1 VARETQEQRLAKYRD
16 RITASRRWR
25 ENQGY
30 VETWR
35 RMIDLYRGR
44 QGTEDSEVDEAVVNL
59 CFSVMNVVVAAV
71 TTQYPKF
78 TVAPNQLG
86 QDDQAVIA
94 EAVLNYA
101 WRHYNFHDEFQQ
113 AVIDMC
119 MVGHGWLKVGWRYE
133 EKEQSKT
140 LTASEQFGQVAEQT
154 LQAEQQ
160 AAALPPEAAPAAGA
174 LPTNEDIAAGVEPT
188 QNVVDV
194 IKDDPF
200 VERVSPF
207 DIVVDT
213 EACAMRELR
222 WIAQR
227 SVRDLSEVRDDPAYN
242 TTARHKVEADLS
254 VGGSHNDDYRTSDD
268 HGGLSEQADDD
279 DRVTIWELYDLVAK
293 EWCVF
298 AEAGEGFL
306 VKPGKIPT
314 PFDNPFVMYRDHD
327 VPETFYPIGEIESV
341 ETLQEELNKT
351 RTQQIEARKQ
361 FIRKFIAREVTM
373 NPRAR
378 EALMSEIDGDVAVM
392 TDDDRPLSDMIIAAP
407 SLSFDPQV
415 FIAHSNQIVTDLQM
429 VSGLSDYQFGQMPDT
444 RRLATE
450 AMAVEGAT
458 NARASFKLSK
468 VERTLALT
476 GRHLLQTM
484 QSFMESERVARISG
498 PGGEMLFT
506 FTPDDIEGEFDLL
519 VEAGSTQPKNDMI
532 RRQEAVT
539 LFNTLAPFM
548 GTLIDP
554 QALITYLLS
563 QGYDIKN
570 VDRFFAPPPPP
581 MMGMPG
587 EGQPG
592 APGQEMAPGGAG
604 PGGAMPPGPAP
615 DMGMGM
621 PEGNGAPPAAMP
633 PIPAGV

>member
-25 ENQGY
+25 ENEGY
-30 VETWR
+30 VATWR

-44 QGTEDSEVDEAVVNL
+44 QGTEDSEVDEAMVNL

-78 TVAPNQLG
+78 TVSPNQIG
-86 QDDQAVIA
+86 QDDQATIA

-101 WRHYNFHDEFQQ
+101 WRHYECHDEFQA

-119 MVGHGWLKVGWRYE
+119 MVGHGWLKIGWRYE
-133 EKEQSKT
+133 EKTEKRT
-140 LTASEQFGQVAEQT
+140 LSAAEQFGQVAEQDQ
-154 LQAEQQ
+154 QAEQL
-160 AAALPPEAAPAAGA
+160 AAVAPPELMMNPEAAGA
-174 LPTNEDIAAGVEPT
+174 LPSPDQIAEGVTPE
-188 QNVVDV
+188 QEVVDV

-213 EACAMRELR
+213 EACNTRELR

-227 SVRDLSEVRDDPAYN
+227 SVRDLSAVHDDPAYN
-242 TTARHKVEADLS
+242 TTARHKVEADMS
-254 VGGSHNDDYRTSDD
+254 IGGTHDDDYDTT
-268 HGGLSEQADDD
+268 GTAGLTNEADDD
-279 DRVTIWELYDLVAK
+279 DRVTIWEFYDLVAK

-298 AEAGEGFL
+298 AEAGDGFL
-306 VKPGKIPT
+306 VKPAKIPT
-314 PFDNPFVMYRDHD
+314 PYDNPFVMYRDHE

-351 RTQQIEARKQ
+351 RTQEINARKQ
-361 FIRKFIAREVTM
+361 FIRKFIARESTM
-373 NPRAR
+373 GPRAR
-378 EALMSEIDGDVAVM
+378 EALASEIDGDVAVM

-407 SLSFDPQV
+407 SLTFDPQV
-415 FIAHSNQIVTDLQM
+415 FIMHSQQIVTDLQM

-468 VERTLALT
+468 VERTLAMT
-476 GRHLLQTM
+476 GRHLLQVM
-484 QSFMESERVARISG
+484 QAFMESERVARVAG

-506 FTPDDIEGEFDLL
+506 FTPDDISGEFDLI

-532 RRQEAVT
+532 RRQEAIT
-539 LFNTLAPFM
+539 LFNTLAPYM
-548 GTLIDP
+548 GILIDP

-581 MMGMPG
+581 VPPGMEG
-587 EGQPG
+587 EAGQPG
-592 APGQEMAPGGAG
+592 VPGQEMAPGGAG
-604 PGGAMPPGPAP
+604 PGGMAPPGPVP
-615 DMGMGM
+615 GP
-621 PEGNGAPPAAMP
+621 PETNGAPPAAMP